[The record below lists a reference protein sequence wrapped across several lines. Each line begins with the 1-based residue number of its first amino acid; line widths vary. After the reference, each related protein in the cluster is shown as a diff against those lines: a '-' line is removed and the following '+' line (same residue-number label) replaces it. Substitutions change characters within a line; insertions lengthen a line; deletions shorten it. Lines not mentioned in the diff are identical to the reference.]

1 MITDGGFLQVVPR
14 IVSRS
19 VELNRDECLV
29 FFRDEDVEVC
39 RKGITI
45 KIAGNPRP
53 HSVCHIGNPYLGKC
67 FSLGRGA
74 NGLRD
79 IKNGVLALV

>member
-1 MITDGGFLQVVPR
+1 VITDRGFPQVIPR

-19 VELNRDECLV
+19 VELNRDEGLV

-45 KIAGNPRP
+45 KVAGNPGP
-53 HSVCHIGNPYLGKC
+53 HYVRHIGDPYLGKC
-67 FSLGRGA
+67 FRLGRGA
-74 NGLRD
+74 DGLRD
-79 IKNGVLALV
+79 IKNGVLASV